1 MTLKPHVKDK
11 AMNFKMI
18 GLLAFTMTALVALPV
33 AAQATTV
40 TSPTGTAKTGDK
52 EGQSENGHIEFAN
65 PIANISCASKLN
77 GPIESHGAGVT
88 ATGKVSTL
96 TFTGCTNSW
105 HVTAVNMGSLV
116 AHHTSGYNATVTS
129 SGVRVDTTRL
139 GVTCVYITNNT
150 PIGTATGGNPATL
163 HIEASIPISAEES
176 SGLCGSGN
184 SKMEGSYVGNGSA
197 YYDA

>member
-1 MTLKPHVKDK
+1 
-11 AMNFKMI
+11 MNYKII
-18 GLLAFTMTALVALPV
+18 GLLALTVTALVALPAV
-33 AAQATTV
+33 TQATTI

-52 EGQSENGHIEFAN
+52 EGQSENGHIVFAN
-65 PIANISCASKLN
+65 PIANISCVSKLN

-88 ATGKVSTL
+88 ATGKVSVL

-116 AHHTSGYNATVTS
+116 AHYTSGYNAKVTS
-129 SGVRVDTTRL
+129 TGVKVDTTRL
-139 GVTCVYITNNT
+139 GVTCVYETAET
-150 PIGTATGGNPATL
+150 SLGTATGGNPATL
-163 HIEASIPISAEES
+163 HIEASIPINTAES
-176 SGLCGSGN
+176 SGLCGTGI